1 MANVVLLSAALFID
15 FKFKIMEIIHE
26 NIKIVKKGNY
36 WKCPNNCHDERYPK
50 PKWKTEKAFR
60 RHLDNC
66 QLMPSKIKKAEKK
79 EAEKL
84 QILDYRLKEIE
95 RLKQDFLLNIS
106 IEIGKEITYIRE
118 TIVKPTHVNRNGRMV
133 KVRYEPVL
141 KHEAITEVVNTIS
154 FKKPTRDITID
165 EMKNLLVIN
174 NSISFYSLTDRE
186 KAIEEANQKTKSDF
200 QYRKISSSFR

>member
-1 MANVVLLSAALFID
+1 
-15 FKFKIMEIIHE
+15 MEIIHE

-36 WKCPNNCHDERYPK
+36 WKCPNNCHDKRYPK

-66 QLMPSKIKKAEKK
+66 QLMPSKIKEAEKK
-79 EAEKL
+79 EFEKL
-84 QILDYRLKEIE
+84 KLLDFRLKEIE

-141 KHEAITEVVNTIS
+141 KHEAITELVNTIS

-174 NSISFYSLTDRE
+174 NSISFYSLTDKE
-186 KAIEEANQKTKSDF
+186 KAIDEANQKTKSDF
-200 QYRKISSSFR
+200 EHRRVSSLFR